1 MVHSRHCSPM
11 MTETG
16 RILPPVVPLPPNN
29 VKLSPIFLSHSRSE
43 LQPAGFPGGPR
54 HQQRVIRLETE
65 SAGSGVVWC
74 QSSPVRPCCS
84 SAVELRWL
92 GRREEGVRHWS
103 RPGARPA
110 PGENLKH
117 FFSDLK
123 SQPQLVVLKIV
134 AWRRCFYQ
142 GRGGGLTKERRGG
155 LPVISVKRSCY

>member
-1 MVHSRHCSPM
+1 MVPSHHCGPM

-92 GRREEGVRHWS
+92 GRREEGVRHWESPWCSACS
-103 RPGARPA
+103 RRKLKTLFFRSKIAASVGRPKDR
-110 PGENLKH
+110 G
-117 FFSDLK
+117 
-123 SQPQLVVLKIV
+123 V
-134 AWRRCFYQ
+134 AKMFLSGPRWW
-142 GRGGGLTKERRGG
+142 LD
-155 LPVISVKRSCY
+155 